1 MKTLKLKFQCD
12 PAHGW
17 LSVKRQLLVDL
28 GILNKV
34 SQYSYQRGKSVYLEE
49 DCDASILLAEL
60 RARNIPFELSESHI
74 DKRHPI
80 RSYERFKP

>member
-12 PAHGW
+12 PGHGW

-34 SQYSYQRGKSVYLEE
+34 SPYSYQRGKSVYLEE

-60 RARNIPFELSESHI
+60 RARKIPFELTESHI

-80 RSYERFKP
+80 RSYEGFKP